1 MLKQAINHVRDNILE
16 SPKFYYWVLCI
27 LTLHLVLRHSL
38 IKALHL
44 SVYEELLTSKVITAV
59 LYGTTYLCCV
69 LSAYLM
75 KNRLSKLYLYFWLY
89 LFCLSLLNEI
99 IFIINS
105 DNYDFVSSVVSGQGF
120 MNLRIT
126 FPLLFVC
133 IWIKLDVKKGY
144 TQLFLKI
151 IYLITIINS
160 ICVILGVIFS
170 ISYFESYP
178 LSGRWGYSGFLT
190 RGYSVIFSS
199 VFMLDILFKK
209 NSLKNVVI
217 YLLFFSVIFSGT
229 KAGLFSLFLILLAG
243 FVKTIKAKLIA
254 SGLIVFFFTTSK
266 YWFKEIIEFSDFW
279 SSVYANHGLWGM
291 VFSLRNKNVEIITQS
306 VVNDYNIINWL
317 FGGGVRSEDVWAEM
331 SIFDLFV
338 FYGLTGWL
346 FALVFYYKTIPSIRH
361 SVPMLVG
368 FLSGNLIISSMALI
382 VYYLWLNESRK
393 YA

>member
-1 MLKQAINHVRDNILE
+1 V
-16 SPKFYYWVLCI
+16 
-27 LTLHLVLRHSL
+27 
-38 IKALHL
+38 
-44 SVYEELLTSKVITAV
+44 
-59 LYGTTYLCCV
+59 
-69 LSAYLM
+69 
-75 KNRLSKLYLYFWLY
+75 
-89 LFCLSLLNEI
+89 SLLNEI

-105 DNYDFVSSVVSGQGF
+105 DDYDFVSSLVSGQGF

-199 VFMLDILFKK
+199 IFMLDILFKK
-209 NSLKNVVI
+209 NSLKGVVI

-229 KAGLFSLFLILLAG
+229 KAGLFSLFLIVLFC
-243 FVKTIKAKLIA
+243 FVKTTKVKLIA
-254 SGLIVFFFTTSK
+254 SGLIIFFFTTSK
-266 YWFKEIIEFSDFW
+266 YWFKEIVEYSDFW
-279 SSVYANHGLWGM
+279 SGVYANNGVWGM
-291 VFSLRNKNVEIITQS
+291 VFSLRNKSVEIITQS
-306 VVNDYNIINWL
+306 VVNDYKVINWL

-368 FLSGNLIISSMALI
+368 FLSGNLIISSMAVI